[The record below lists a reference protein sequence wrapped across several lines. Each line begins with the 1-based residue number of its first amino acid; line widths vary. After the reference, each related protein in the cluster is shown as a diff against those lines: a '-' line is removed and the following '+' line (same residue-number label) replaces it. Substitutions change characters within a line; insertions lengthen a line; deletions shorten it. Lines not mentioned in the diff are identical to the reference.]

1 MTNSRIHAAIALGSL
16 VMLGAFV
23 AFLPPVPPASAQT
36 QAQRICREQGI
47 APNAEGYEYCLSQ
60 SVRALEWG
68 EPKLAHSFARVAAE
82 AREACLGNGLQPQT
96 AGFRACIERE
106 AYARGLLVL
115 ADEPPNYGP
124 QVADHP

>member
-106 AYARGLLVL
+106 VYARGLLVL